1 MENKEFPKVLVT
13 SINAWRDN
21 TGINTL
27 IDFFKCWDSDKVAQ
41 IYTRAALPKTTV
53 CNKFFRISEPV
64 VMKSVL
70 KRKLKTGSVV
80 ENEVSVSGED
90 SATLEEENKLYAK
103 KKSKFS
109 GILGFVRELVWK
121 FGKWKTKELDAFIES
136 VDADVLFMPI
146 YPTVYMGRLQKY
158 VMKKT
163 GKPVVSYLADDNY
176 TFKAVSKNPL
186 SLIHRAWLRKYVKY
200 IVKNSEKLL
209 VIAPKQKEE
218 YDRIFG
224 VNSEVLTKGI
234 DFSQFPYEKK
244 ELGNPIKMVYTGKL
258 IIGRWKSLAKIA
270 EALGEINKDG
280 TKIELDIYTTD
291 SLTEEQEKALNR
303 NGCQVKGSL
312 TLSEVH
318 EVQKQADI
326 LVFVESLD
334 KKYKNA
340 ARLSFSTKITD
351 YLKSG
356 KCIFAIGDK
365 EIAPIDYFNRF
376 DSAITATTYGEIGQ
390 RLNEIANTPSII
402 EEYSIRAYECG
413 KKNHNKTELNQLL
426 IKSITDAMKCNN

>member
-27 IDFFKCWDSDKVAQ
+27 IDFFKCWDSNQIAQ
-41 IYTRAALPKTTV
+41 IYTRASLPKTTV
-53 CNKFFRISEPV
+53 CNEFFRISEPV

-70 KRKLKTGSVV
+70 KRKLKTGAVV
-80 ENEVSVSGED
+80 QNETD
-90 SATLEEENKLYAK
+90 SSDSCGVDEEKKIYAK
-103 KKSKFS
+103 KKSKLA

-121 FGKWKTKELDAFIES
+121 FGKWKTKELDEFIEN
-136 VDADVLFMPI
+136 VNADVLFMPI

-176 TFKAVSKNPL
+176 TYKAVSKNPI

-234 DFSQFPYEKK
+234 DFSSVAYEEKP
-244 ELGNPIKMVYTGKL
+244 LNNPIKMVYTGKL
-258 IIGRWKSLAKIA
+258 IIGRWKSCR
-270 EALGEINKDG
+270 EI
-280 TKIELDIYTTD
+280 
-291 SLTEEQEKALNR
+291 
-303 NGCQVKGSL
+303 
-312 TLSEVH
+312 
-318 EVQKQADI
+318 
-326 LVFVESLD
+326 
-334 KKYKNA
+334 
-340 ARLSFSTKITD
+340 
-351 YLKSG
+351 
-356 KCIFAIGDK
+356 
-365 EIAPIDYFNRF
+365 
-376 DSAITATTYGEIGQ
+376 
-390 RLNEIANTPSII
+390 
-402 EEYSIRAYECG
+402 
-413 KKNHNKTELNQLL
+413 
-426 IKSITDAMKCNN
+426 

>member
-27 IDFFKCWDSDKVAQ
+27 IDFFKCWDNNQIAQ
-41 IYTRAALPKTTV
+41 IYTRASLPKTTV
-53 CNKFFRISEPV
+53 CNEFFRISEPV

-80 ENEVSVSGED
+80 ENETD
-90 SATLEEENKLYAK
+90 SSDSCGVDEEKKIYSK
-103 KKSKFS
+103 KKSKFA
-109 GILGFVRELVWK
+109 GILSFVRELVWK
-121 FGKWKTKELDAFIES
+121 FGKWKTKELDEFIEN
-136 VDADVLFMPI
+136 VNADVLFMPI

-176 TFKAVSKNPL
+176 TYKAVSKNPI

-234 DFSQFPYEKK
+234 DFSTVTYEEK
-244 ELGNPIKMVYTGKL
+244 ELNNPIKMVYTGKL

-270 EALGEINKDG
+270 EALGEINKEE

-291 SLTEEQEKALNR
+291 SLTDEQNVALNR
-303 NGCQVKGSL
+303 NGCSVKGAL
-312 TLSEVH
+312 TLEQVQV
-318 EVQKQADI
+318 VQKQADI
-326 LVFVESLD
+326 LVFVESLE

-351 YLKSG
+351 YLKNG

-365 EIAPIDYFNRF
+365 EIAPIDYFERF
-376 DSAITATTYGEIGQ
+376 DSAITAKSYEEIPQ
-390 RLNEIANTPSII
+390 KLKMLSENTERIS
-402 EEYSIRAYECG
+402 EYSRKAFDCG
-413 KKNHNKTELNQLL
+413 VKNHNKAELNELL
-426 IKSITDAMKCNN
+426 ITSIVSASEKGENK